1 MTNFQFP
8 NNYECLNFEIK
19 ELNHSLEIGNS
30 ELEICW
36 LPALWYNV
44 VKSKLTIKTMSQ
56 DQYTLPS
63 KKKGFWASI
72 DRFLHEGFANEES
85 KLYQVINDFIV
96 FLIFF
101 SILSILLDSVQSI
114 AAKYQTFFTI
124 SDWVVVFFF
133 TLEYIANIYVAKK
146 KTKYIFGVWGII
158 DFLAIVPTYVTGG
171 IDLRAVKVLRILR
184 VLRFLRMMRM
194 LRLLK
199 LAKKATAEYDS
210 SKEAKFSTL
219 KMDLQI
225 YFIALFTVLVT
236 FSTAEYYI
244 ERGVPDSAFT
254 SIPKAMW
261 WCIVTITTVGY
272 GDMYPVTPLGRIVA
286 GMAMLCGVALFG
298 LLMNVI
304 GKSMM
309 SSLFGASDLENAD
322 VAAKEAEEALKKRE

>member
-1 MTNFQFP
+1 
-8 NNYECLNFEIK
+8 
-19 ELNHSLEIGNS
+19 
-30 ELEICW
+30 
-36 LPALWYNV
+36 
-44 VKSKLTIKTMSQ
+44 MS
-56 DQYTLPS
+56 DQYSNPS
-63 KKKGFWASI
+63 HKKSFWGVI
-72 DRFLHEGFANEES
+72 DRFLHEGFGNEES
-85 KLYQVINDFIV
+85 KLYRIINDFIV

-114 AAKYQTFFTI
+114 ATKYATFFSI

-133 TLEYIANIYVAKK
+133 TVEYAANIYVARSKK
-146 KTKYIFGVWGII
+146 KYIFSIWGII
-158 DFLAIVPTYVTGG
+158 DLLAIIPTYVTGG

-199 LAKKATAEYDS
+199 LAKNATSKAGS
-210 SKEAKFSTL
+210 EAATKFSTL

-236 FSTAEYYI
+236 FSTAEFYI
-244 ERGVPDSAFT
+244 EKGVEGTQFT
-254 SIPKAMW
+254 SIPAAMW

-322 VAAKEAEEALKKRE
+322 VAAKEAEEKLGKR